1 MKLTRSIN
9 NPILSPNNFND
20 WENYAVFNPTII
32 KKNSEYHM
40 FYRAMGN
47 ERIINGKKLRP
58 SVIGHARSLDGIK
71 FIDRKLFI
79 DPELSF
85 EKYGAEDPRITFF
98 EDRYYLFYTAVSNHP
113 SNHLGVKSAVAILDK
128 DFNLIEKHLVTPFN
142 SKGMVLFPDLINGKI
157 TVMLT
162 VNTDKPPST
171 IAYAQFDQISDIWNP
186 QFWNTWYE
194 KYSDHKIN
202 FCRVNSDQVEVGA
215 TPILT
220 EYGWLIIYSY
230 IKNYFTKP
238 IFRIEAAML
247 DATNIQKMIGRVE
260 DPLLI
265 PEEKYE
271 LEGQV
276 KRIVFPEGVIVENDK
291 LQVYYGAAD
300 NFIAMASV
308 DLKDFFSNFSIN
320 APEVLR
326 CEKFANNPLLLP
338 IESHK
343 WEDKAVFNPATVDID
358 GYIYLI
364 YRALSNDNISRMGL
378 AISKDGLFIDER
390 LDESIY
396 WPRIDAEKVGCE
408 DPRITM
414 IDDKIYMCYTAYDG
428 ITPRIAITW
437 ILKSDFL
444 KRAWDKWTLPKLITK
459 PNEEN
464 KDGALFPDKING
476 KYALFHR
483 LEPNMYIDYVDDL
496 EFKDKSFLDCF
507 GKIETGKKLWDGL
520 KIGINNPPIKTEFG
534 WLVFYHGVSEIDH
547 HYRLGA
553 VLLDLKNPTRVIA
566 RTLYPIL
573 EPEFYFETKGVV
585 DNVVFPCGHAIRN
598 DQIYLYYGGA
608 DRVVCG
614 AKISF
619 SKLLDYLIRSKEK
632 KYLGI

>member
-9 NPILSPNNFND
+9 NPIISPNNFND
-20 WENYAVFNPTII
+20 WENYAVFNPTIL
-32 KKNSEYHM
+32 KKNGEYHM

-71 FIDRKLFI
+71 FMDRKLFI
-79 DPELSF
+79 NPEMPF

-98 EDRYYLFYTAVSNHP
+98 EDRYYLFYTAVSNYP
-113 SNHLGVKSAVAILDK
+113 PNHLGIKSAVAILDK
-128 DFNLIEKHLVTPFN
+128 DFNLIEKHVVTPFN
-142 SKGMVLFPDLINGKI
+142 SKGMVLFPDRINGKI

-171 IAYAQFDQISDIWNP
+171 IAYAQIDNISDLWNT
-186 QFWNTWYE
+186 QFWNHWYDQ
-194 KYSDHKIN
+194 YTDYKID
-202 FCRVNSDQVEVGA
+202 FCRINSDQVEVGA

-220 EYGWLIIYSY
+220 KYGWLIIYSY

-247 DATNIQKMIGRVE
+247 DLTNLQKMIGRVE

-265 PEEKYE
+265 PEDKYE

-276 KRIVFPEGVIVENDK
+276 SNIVFPEGAIIENDK

-300 NFIAMASV
+300 NYIATASV
-308 DLKDFFSNFSIN
+308 DIKDLFSSFSIN

-326 CEKFANNPLLLP
+326 CDKFSNNPLLSP
-338 IESHK
+338 IESHN
-343 WEDKAVFNPATVDID
+343 WEDKAVFNPATVDIE
-358 GYIYLI
+358 GCVYIV
-364 YRALSNDNISRMGL
+364 YRTLSNDNVSRMGL

-390 LDESIY
+390 LAEPIY
-396 WPRIDAEKVGCE
+396 GPRIEAEKVGCE

-437 ILKSDFL
+437 ISKSDFL

-459 PNEEN
+459 PNEAN
-464 KDGALFPDKING
+464 KDGALFPEKING

-483 LEPNMYIDYVDDL
+483 LEPNMYIDYIDDL
-496 EFKDKSFLDCF
+496 DFKDDTFLDCE

-553 VLLDLKNPTRVIA
+553 VLLDLKNPIRVIA

-573 EPEFYFETKGVV
+573 EPEFFFETKGVV
-585 DNVVFPCGHAIRN
+585 DNVVFPCGHVIRD

-614 AKISF
+614 AKIGL
-619 SKLLDYLIRSKEK
+619 SKLLDYLVRSKEK
-632 KYLGI
+632 KYLEI